1 MNKQLQLQLQ
11 ASYQKATSC
20 YCCYKLQVQGASVRR
35 QGLSA
40 DEMMKYEIENRI
52 FFLNEAAIQ
61 IG

>member
-52 FFLNEAAIQ
+52 FF
-61 IG
+61 